1 MGIERLLKWMLLINI
16 FITVYS
22 WWYYN
27 ELPTPNYYQNKF
39 IKPPIQTKITQP
51 SFEIAAEN
59 HRYQVTPL
67 YDYQLEGIV
76 VTFSNAEQFGNIWHH
91 KRWKDFI
98 NLRDLCVIWGS
109 NVTSGIYKNLLFS
122 SDSWTCWVN
131 ADSYSTWQKFNG
143 EALSNNHLLTDSDD
157 IKEKLMQ
164 AEIGDLISLKG
175 QLVKYTNLVN
185 GYKRSTS
192 ITRSD
197 KGQGACET
205 IYLTS
210 FEILKKANPTIRKA
224 FHIFSVLTIINL
236 ISLIIA
242 MALTPKYSRRA
253 K

>member
-1 MGIERLLKWMLLINI
+1 
-16 FITVYS
+16 
-22 WWYYN
+22 
-27 ELPTPNYYQNKF
+27 
-39 IKPPIQTKITQP
+39 
-51 SFEIAAEN
+51 
-59 HRYQVTPL
+59 
-67 YDYQLEGIV
+67 
-76 VTFSNAEQFGNIWHH
+76 
-91 KRWKDFI
+91 
-98 NLRDLCVIWGS
+98 
-109 NVTSGIYKNLLFS
+109 
-122 SDSWTCWVN
+122 
-131 ADSYSTWQKFNG
+131 
-143 EALSNNHLLTDSDD
+143 
-157 IKEKLMQ
+157 MQ

-210 FEILKKANPTIRKA
+210 FEILKKANPTIRQA